1 MVSVVHP
8 VSAVPDH
15 LNPSQRE
22 AVSYLDGPLLVLAG
36 AGSGKTRV
44 ITQKIAWLID
54 GCGYEPRQ
62 IAAITFTNK
71 AALEMKS
78 RMGKLLPGRSL
89 SGLVV
94 CTFHSL
100 GLDMLRRDA
109 VRLGYKSQ
117 FSILDAADSQQIV
130 GSLLGS
136 VDRQALRR
144 VQSRIS
150 QWKNA
155 VIPAEQALANAQD
168 DAERYDANI
177 YRAYQDTLKAY
188 QAMDFDDL
196 IRLPVELLSEHA
208 DVLEHWRRQI
218 RYLLVDEYQDTN
230 ACQYALV
237 KLLCGL
243 SGALTA
249 VGDDDQAIY
258 GWRGADSDNLR
269 RLHADFPRLK
279 VVQLTQN
286 YRSSLRILQAANSV
300 IANNER
306 MYDKSLWSEHGV
318 GDPVQIVAAKD
329 EQDEASMVVM
339 RLLAHK
345 FEHRTRYAD
354 YAILYRSNHQARLL
368 EESLREE
375 KIPYEMSGG
384 QSFFD
389 RAEIKDLLAYM
400 RLLSN
405 PDDDPAFIR
414 AATTP
419 RRGIGAGTLEKL
431 GEYAGSRN
439 ISLFAAAFEAG
450 FAQRAG
456 AAQLNDLLT
465 FCQYIN
471 RMEARVARTPAGEL
485 LTELVRDIGYEAW
498 LFDNDEPRRAQNRW
512 NQVQEFLAWIS
523 RKGEADDKN
532 LQQLTQTIAV
542 INLLDKRHDETAD
555 VVRLSTIH
563 AAKGLEFGHVFL
575 IGVEEDIL
583 PHREA
588 VESGMLEEE
597 RRLMYVA
604 ITRAQRSLTLS
615 YCRKRKRGGD
625 WQPCEPSRFVAE
637 IDRAVVQR
645 MDEAPAAE
653 QSRAL
658 GAQNL
663 ARIKGMFK

>member
-1 MVSVVHP
+1 M
-8 VSAVPDH
+8 PDH

-44 ITQKIAWLID
+44 ITQKIAWLIE
-54 GCGYEPRQ
+54 GCDYEPRH

-78 RMGKLLPGRSL
+78 RMAKLMPGRSL
-89 SGLVV
+89 AGLTVS
-94 CTFHSL
+94 TFHSL

-109 VRLGYKSQ
+109 ARLGYKKQ
-117 FSILDAADSQQIV
+117 FSVLDAADAQQIIA
-130 GSLLGS
+130 SLLGS
-136 VDRQALRR
+136 VDRQTLRR
-144 VQSRIS
+144 LQTRIS

-155 VIPAEQALANAQD
+155 VITAEQALASAAD
-168 DAERYDANI
+168 DAERYDANL
-177 YRAYQDTLKAY
+177 YRSYQDTLKAY

-196 IRLPVELLSEHA
+196 IRLPVELLSEHP
-208 DVLEHWRRQI
+208 DVLDHWRRQI

-237 KLLCGL
+237 KQLCGL

-269 RLHADFPRLK
+269 RLHEDFPRLQ

-318 GDPVQIVAAKD
+318 GDPVQVVAAKD
-329 EQDEASMVVM
+329 DQDEASMVVM
-339 RLLAHK
+339 RLMAHK
-345 FEHRTRYAD
+345 FENRTRYGD

-368 EESLREE
+368 EERLREE
-375 KIPYEMSGG
+375 KIPYDMSGG

-419 RRGIGAGTLEKL
+419 RRGIGASTLEKL

-450 FAQRAG
+450 FTQRAG
-456 AAQLNDLLT
+456 QAQLNDLLM

-471 RMEARVARTPAGEL
+471 RMESRVQRTPPGEL
-485 LTELVRDIGYEAW
+485 LAELVRDIGYEAW
-498 LFDNDEPRRAQNRW
+498 LYDNDEPRRAQNRW
-512 NQVQEFLAWIS
+512 NQVQEFLSWIT

-542 INLLDKRHDETAD
+542 INLLDKRQDETAD

-588 VESGMLEEE
+588 VESGALEEE

-625 WQPCEPSRFVAE
+625 WQSCEPSRFLAE

-645 MDEAPAAE
+645 MDEAPVAE
-653 QSRAL
+653 QSRAI
-658 GAQNL
+658 GAQRL
-663 ARIKGMFK
+663 AQIKGMFK